1 MRTLITL
8 LAGLAV
14 GAAAAVYASARAGVR
29 TRSGRHR
36 QMPDVTVEPEHS
48 DA

>member
-8 LAGLAV
+8 LAGLAA
-14 GAAAAVYASARAGVR
+14 GATVAIFVSARLDALTR
-29 TRSGRHR
+29 TEQHR
-36 QMPDVTVEPEHS
+36 QMPDVTAESEPT

>member
-8 LAGLAV
+8 LAGLAA
-14 GAAAAVYASARAGVR
+14 GAAAAVFASARADVHTR
-29 TRSGRHR
+29 TERHG
-36 QMPDVTVEPEHS
+36 QMPDVTAEPEPA